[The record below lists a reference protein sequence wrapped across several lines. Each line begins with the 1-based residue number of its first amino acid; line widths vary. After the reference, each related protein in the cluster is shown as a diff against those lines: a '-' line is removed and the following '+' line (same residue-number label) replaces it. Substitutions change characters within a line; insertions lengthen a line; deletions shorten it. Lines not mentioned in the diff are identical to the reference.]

1 MTGSSSADTCAGN
14 RFTGS
19 GRVRW
24 NCAMLWASSSISRA
38 WAGGDGS
45 LPSTASCISWPLRL
59 FMQRPGGLALFS
71 TSFGTLRV
79 RY

>member
-1 MTGSSSADTCAGN
+1 
-14 RFTGS
+14 
-19 GRVRW
+19 
-24 NCAMLWASSSISRA
+24 MLWASNSISRA

-45 LPSTASCISWPLRL
+45 LPSTASCISLPLRL